1 MSKFIQIR
9 PNYSSE
15 IGVENM
21 KFGATAAILV
31 VGMVFLAGLASAVKP
46 ADVTTDKETYVVGEE
61 VTIYITNNGNQ
72 PYTIRGGFYVTDTQG
87 NAVCD
92 PYRAIVWILIL
103 PGGTVTYHWNQTYA
117 NSEFGADGEQVS
129 AGTYVIRQYTT
140 PRTAT
145 ITIG

>member
-72 PYTIRGGFYVTDTQG
+72 PYTIRGGYYVTTSNG
-87 NAVCD
+87 EPVCD
-92 PYRAIVWILIL
+92 PYRAIIWIAIL

-117 NSEFGADGEQVS
+117 NSIFGSDGEQVS
-129 AGTYVIRQYTT
+129 TGEYIIRQYTT
-140 PRTAT
+140 PKTAT
-145 ITIG
+145 IWIE